1 VVEIPEAAI
10 PEAAIPVAAT
20 LVAEIPAAATEVV
33 ENLKAEIPVAAT
45 EVVED
50 LKAETPAAVIPE
62 AVVILRAEEAEA
74 RRVMKAMTTRT
85 NSAMTRTKIRSEAA
99 AVIPK
104 EVAAE
109 DHKMKILTPAQY
121 WKIKNSSKM

>member
-1 VVEIPEAAI
+1 MA
-10 PEAAIPVAAT
+10 
-20 LVAEIPAAATEVV
+20 
-33 ENLKAEIPVAAT
+33 
-45 EVVED
+45 
-50 LKAETPAAVIPE
+50 AETPAAVIPE

-85 NSAMTRTKIRSEAA
+85 NSAMTRTKIPKEVAAEARRAMRAMTKSTNPAMTRTKIRSEAA